1 MTMVLYGYKIRAA
14 LAGRVALRP
23 PRLPQVRQHLFAL
36 IILCKPGF
44 VRNLTLVFVPGFTV
58 GHPNLSGYY

>member
-36 IILCKPGF
+36 RETHPVVFGPAPAPA
-44 VRNLTLVFVPGFTV
+44 LVLEYPPE
-58 GHPNLSGYY
+58 H